1 MVQSTIDKIDDTT
14 ILRMIRN
21 LADVIDQSGLDP
33 GTITALQT
41 KVDNLV
47 YYVGKDTDLVPNYPF

>member
-1 MVQSTIDKIDDTT
+1 MVQSTIDKVDDTT

-21 LADVIDQSGLDP
+21 LADVIDQLGLDP
-33 GTITALQT
+33 ATITTLQT

>member
-1 MVQSTIDKIDDTT
+1 MVQSTIDKVDDTT

-33 GTITALQT
+33 ATITTLQT